1 MRSSTVAPALLGTLL
16 LLGLISAPLR
26 ADISMPKKETLYDKV
41 GRGFA
46 NIALAPTEILD
57 SMFTLN
63 ELEGPT
69 VAWTKGLV
77 QGTGRTV
84 SDIGLGV
91 VDLATGPLPVGPGAS
106 YRTLKQHPA
115 DSMIVNPYPP
125 GDLVNFY

>member
-1 MRSSTVAPALLGTLL
+1 MRFPKAALL
-16 LLGLISAPLR
+16 LLGTVALLGLAAPSLR

-46 NIALAPTEILD
+46 NIILAPTEIVD

-69 VAWTKGLV
+69 VAWTKGIV
-77 QGTGRTV
+77 QGTGRAL
-84 SDIGLGV
+84 SDIGLGAVDV
-91 VDLATGPLPVGPGAS
+91 VSAPFPVGPGGS
-106 YRTLKQHPA
+106 YRTLKQAPA
-115 DSMIVNPYPP
+115 DSMVVNPYPP